1 MKIEWFCQECGG
13 TNVRSQNWSMWN
25 TETQRWEI
33 TETLEMSAIDIDFVF
48 RHQPGRCKDWCD
60 DCDEVLSK
68 NLGKRT
74 SMRGGKVRLMQ
85 EIKSE

>member
-1 MKIEWFCQECGG
+1 MKIEWFCRKCGG
-13 TNVRSQNWSMWN
+13 TNVRSQNWSMWD
-25 TETQRWEI
+25 TETQQWER
-33 TETLEMSAIDIDFVF
+33 TDPDD
-48 RHQPGRCKDWCD
+48 GWCD
-60 DCDEVLSK
+60 DCDEVLLK

>member
-1 MKIEWFCQECGG
+1 MKIEYFCPECDG
-13 TNVRSQNWSMWN
+13 TNVRCMCEWDN
-25 TETQRWEI
+25 ETQQWVIEDGG
-33 TETLEMSAIDIDFVF
+33 EN
-48 RHQPGRCKDWCD
+48 WCD
-60 DCDEVLSK
+60 DCDEELRK

>member
-13 TNVRSQNWSMWN
+13 TNVRLMCMWD
-25 TETQRWEI
+25 TETQQWER
-33 TETLEMSAIDIDFVF
+33 TDPDDGL
-48 RHQPGRCKDWCD
+48 CD

>member
-1 MKIEWFCQECGG
+1 MLRLMC
-13 TNVRSQNWSMWN
+13 MWD
-25 TETQRWEI
+25 TETQQWER
-33 TETLEMSAIDIDFVF
+33 TDPDD
-48 RHQPGRCKDWCD
+48 GWCD
-60 DCDEVLSK
+60 DCDEELRK

>member
-1 MKIEWFCQECGG
+1 MC
-13 TNVRSQNWSMWN
+13 MWD
-25 TETQRWEI
+25 TETQQWER
-33 TETLEMSAIDIDFVF
+33 TDPDD
-48 RHQPGRCKDWCD
+48 GWCD
-60 DCDEVLSK
+60 DCDEVLLK

>member
-1 MKIEWFCQECGG
+1 MTSEENIMKVEYFCPECGG
-13 TNVRSQNWSMWN
+13 TNVRLMCMWD
-25 TETQRWEI
+25 TETQQWER
-33 TETLEMSAIDIDFVF
+33 TDPDD
-48 RHQPGRCKDWCD
+48 GWCD
-60 DCDEVLSK
+60 DCDEELRK